1 MKKISIISVMLLGFM
16 LFMPNAAA
24 ATDELQFC
32 VRTSAVWQ
40 FVGYGLLAVK
50 VLVPIIIIIFG
61 LIDFAKAMTS
71 GDDKAI
77 KSAASSLIKR
87 LIVGVVI
94 FFIPTVVDLV
104 FMVMDNFVGD
114 LSAADAC
121 KTCLLSPTNSE
132 CNRYKNQAESL
143 RKEGKFT
150 GGGQAG
156 GNGAEEIRGISNDLL
171 RL

>member
-1 MKKISIISVMLLGFM
+1 
-16 LFMPNAAA
+16 MPNAAA

-50 VLVPIIIIIFG
+50 VLVPLIIIVFG

-87 LIVGVVI
+87 PVSYTHLQ
-94 FFIPTVVDLV
+94 L
-104 FMVMDNFVGD
+104 
-114 LSAADAC
+114 
-121 KTCLLSPTNSE
+121 
-132 CNRYKNQAESL
+132 
-143 RKEGKFT
+143 
-150 GGGQAG
+150 
-156 GNGAEEIRGISNDLL
+156 
-171 RL
+171 